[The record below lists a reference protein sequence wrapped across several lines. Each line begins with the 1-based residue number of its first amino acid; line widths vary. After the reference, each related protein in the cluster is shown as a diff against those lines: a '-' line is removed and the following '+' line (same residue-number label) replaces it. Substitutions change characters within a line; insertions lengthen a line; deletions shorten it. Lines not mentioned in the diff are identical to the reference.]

1 MHFSKLQKEAKKMK
15 EGKYRW
21 TLDTSSREEGKTGYL
36 FIKIV
41 TESSELFSNIGKVR
55 QHSTV

>member
-1 MHFSKLQKEAKKMK
+1 MK

-36 FIKIV
+36 FIKIA
-41 TESSELFSNIGKVR
+41 TESSELGNIGKVR